1 MLETKRRPARAP
13 EDCRMNLYH
22 DTFRGRLRWYVKV
35 NKTGRR
41 IDITEKY
48 STDERSDF
56 HQAWE
61 AAVRALGGVPRMR
74 RTRPDEAPPTTT
86 RRYLISDVSDKGQLR
101 WYVQLRDKLPKIR
114 IHEQFGSDEFNRA
127 VDAAIVDQIGKFGD
141 ATDWVRA
148 EKQRREKRQP
158 LSITPPIPG
167 SLRWFWMLY
176 KQRDRWLGNLAV
188 GEEGLAESTRN
199 GRTGLIEPLLYGN
212 GERPFAALT
221 RRVLR
226 EELKAR
232 TPVQAGNLLSA
243 LRHMIGWMIDEEHIE
258 PDDDPTIGLKSGKAK
273 ASRESG
279 GWAPWTEEN
288 MAKYRARWPLGTE
301 ARLMFDILHFT
312 HLRLGDAFRF
322 GPEHLHRTLKM
333 MMVKVATEKSK
344 GRTIAVV
351 PVHRDFAVSL
361 AAARNAGILGTG
373 EVFTGKLVKGEIMPM
388 HKKAWAA
395 KFKKFARLAGVNEPK
410 KNCHGVRKAR
420 AEVAAYSEC
429 TEAQMMAMFGWRDN
443 KMPALY
449 IAKASRE
456 KLAISG
462 MEKIEAYDQIE
473 NIADLAMPIDQ
484 NRIVTFESN
493 RRKKS

>member
-1 MLETKRRPARAP
+1 MLDRKVRSPRAS
-13 EDCRMNLYH
+13 EDHRMNLYH
-22 DTFRGRLRWYVKV
+22 DTFRGRLRWYVKIS
-35 NKTGRR
+35 KKGRR
-41 IDITEKY
+41 IDITDEY

-74 RTRPDEAPPTTT
+74 RTRPAQAPVTT

-114 IHEQFGSDEFNRA
+114 ICEKFGSEEFNRA

-148 EKQRREKRQP
+148 EKQTREKRAP
-158 LSITPPIPG
+158 LPITPPVPG
-167 SLRWFWMLY
+167 SLRWYWTLY
-176 KQRDRWLGNLAV
+176 KQSDRWLGNLAV
-188 GEEGLAESTRN
+188 GEEGLAESTRKA
-199 GRTGLIEPLLYGN
+199 RTGLIEPLLHDN

-221 RRVLR
+221 RKVLR

-243 LRHMIGWMIDEEHIE
+243 LRHMIGWMIDEEHIG

-279 GWAPWTEEN
+279 GLLPWTEED

-301 ARLMFDILHFT
+301 ARLMFDILHYT
-312 HLRLGDAFRF
+312 HLRLGDAARF
-322 GPEHLHRTLKM
+322 GSAHLQRTLKI

-344 GRTIAVV
+344 GQTTATV

-361 AAARNAGILGTG
+361 AAARNAGSLGTG
-373 EVFTGKLVKGEIMPM
+373 EVFTGKLVKGEIVPM
-388 HKKAWAA
+388 NKKAWAA

-429 TEAQMMAMFGWRDN
+429 TEAQMMAMFGWRDH

-449 IAKASRE
+449 IAKVNRD

-462 MEKIEAYDQIE
+462 MEKIEAYDQME

-484 NRIVTFESN
+484 NKIVTFESN

>member
-1 MLETKRRPARAP
+1 MLETKRRPPRAR
-13 EDCRMNLYH
+13 DDHRMNLYH

-35 NKTGRR
+35 SKTGRR
-41 IDITEKY
+41 IDITEEY

-56 HQAWE
+56 HRAWE

-74 RTRPDEAPPTTT
+74 RARPDQAPVTT

-114 IHEQFGSDEFNRA
+114 IHEEFGSGEFNRA

-148 EKQRREKRQP
+148 EKQRREKREP
-158 LSITPPIPG
+158 LPITPPAPG
-167 SLRWFWMLY
+167 SLRWYWTLY
-176 KQRDRWLGNLAV
+176 RQSDRWLGNLAI
-188 GEEGLAESTRN
+188 GEEGLAESTRDA
-199 GRTGLIEPLLYGN
+199 RTGLIEPLLHDN

-243 LRHMIGWMIDEEHIE
+243 LRHVIGWMIDEEHIE

-279 GWAPWTEEN
+279 GWVPWTDED

-312 HLRLGDAFRF
+312 HLRLGDAARF
-322 GPEHLHRTLKM
+322 GFAHLQRTLKI

-344 GRTIAVV
+344 GRTTATV

-373 EVFTGKLVKGEIMPM
+373 LVFTGKLVKGETLPM
-388 HKKAWAA
+388 NKKAWAA

-429 TEAQMMAMFGWRDN
+429 TEAQMMAMFGWRDH

-449 IAKASRE
+449 IAKVNRD

-462 MEKIEAYDQIE
+462 MEKIEAYDQMQ
-473 NIADLAMPIDQ
+473 NVADVLMPEGE
-484 NRIVTFESN
+484 NRIVTLESN
-493 RRKKS
+493 RRKKP

>member
-1 MLETKRRPARAP
+1 MLVSKRRPPRAP
-13 EDCRMNLYH
+13 DDHRMNLYH
-22 DTFRGRLRWYVKV
+22 DTHRGRLRWYVKIS
-35 NKTGRR
+35 KIGRR
-41 IDITEKY
+41 IDITEDY

-74 RTRPDEAPPTTT
+74 RAKPDEVPVTT
-86 RRYLISDVSDKGQLR
+86 RRYLINDVSDKGQLR

-114 IHEQFGSDEFNRA
+114 IHEQFGSNEFNLA

-148 EKQRREKRQP
+148 EKQRREKRAP
-158 LSITPPIPG
+158 LPTTPPLPG
-167 SLRWFWMLY
+167 SLRWYWTLY
-176 KQRDRWLGNLAV
+176 KQSDPWLGNLAI
-188 GEEGLAESTRN
+188 GEEGLAESTRDA
-199 GRTGLIEPLLYGN
+199 RTGLIEPLLCDN
-212 GERPFAALT
+212 GERPFAALS
-221 RRVLR
+221 RKVLR
-226 EELKAR
+226 EEMKAR
-232 TPVQAGNLLSA
+232 TPVQAGNMLSA
-243 LRHMIGWMIDEEHIE
+243 LRHLIGWMIDEEHIE

-279 GWAPWTEEN
+279 GWVPWTEED
-288 MAKYRARWPLGTE
+288 MAKYRAPWSLGTE
-301 ARLMFDILHFT
+301 ARLMFDILHYT
-312 HLRLGDAFRF
+312 HLRLGDASRF
-322 GPEHLHRTLKM
+322 GSAHLQCVLKT

-344 GRTIAVV
+344 GRTTATV

-373 EVFTGKLVKGEIMPM
+373 EAFTGKMVNGEVLPM
-388 HKKAWAA
+388 NKKAWAA

-429 TEAQMMAMFGWRDN
+429 TEAQMMAMFGWRDH

-449 IAKASRE
+449 IAKANLD
-456 KLAISG
+456 KLAVGG
-462 MEKIEAYDQIE
+462 MAKIEAYDQME

-493 RRKKS
+493 RRKKP

>member
-74 RTRPDEAPPTTT
+74 RTRPDEAPTTTT

-176 KQRDRWLGNLAV
+176 KQSDRWLGNLAV

-361 AAARNAGILGTG
+361 AAARNAGIWGL
-373 EVFTGKLVKGEIMPM
+373 
-388 HKKAWAA
+388 
-395 KFKKFARLAGVNEPK
+395 AR
-410 KNCHGVRKAR
+410 
-420 AEVAAYSEC
+420 SS
-429 TEAQMMAMFGWRDN
+429 
-443 KMPALY
+443 PA
-449 IAKASRE
+449 SW
-456 KLAISG
+456 
-462 MEKIEAYDQIE
+462 
-473 NIADLAMPIDQ
+473 
-484 NRIVTFESN
+484 
-493 RRKKS
+493 

>member
-1 MLETKRRPARAP
+1 MLETKRRPPRAP
-13 EDCRMNLYH
+13 EDHRMNLYH
-22 DTFRGRLRWYVKV
+22 DTFRGRLRWYVKISR
-35 NKTGRR
+35 TGRR
-41 IDITEKY
+41 VDITEEY

-56 HQAWE
+56 HQAWD
-61 AAVRALGGVPRMR
+61 AAVRALGGAPRMR
-74 RTRPDEAPPTTT
+74 RTRPDEVPATT
-86 RRYLISDVSDKGQLR
+86 RRYLISDVSDWGQLR

-114 IHEQFGSDEFNRA
+114 IHEQCGTDEFDRA

-148 EKQRREKRQP
+148 EKQRREKREP
-158 LSITPPIPG
+158 LPNTPPVPG
-167 SLRWFWMLY
+167 SLRWYWTLY
-176 KQRDRWLGNLAV
+176 KQSDRWLGNAAI
-188 GEEGLAESTRN
+188 GEEGLAESTRDA
-199 GRTGLIEPLLYGN
+199 RIGLIEPLLCDN
-212 GERPFAALT
+212 GEHPFAALT
-221 RRVLR
+221 RKALR

-243 LRHMIGWMIDEEHIE
+243 LRHMIGWMIDEEYIE

-279 GWAPWTEEN
+279 GWVPWTEED

-301 ARLMFDILHFT
+301 ARLMFDILHYT
-312 HLRLGDAFRF
+312 HLRLGDASRF
-322 GPEHLHRTLKM
+322 GAAHLQRTLKT

-344 GRTIAVV
+344 GRTTATV
-351 PVHRDFAVSL
+351 PVHRDFALSL
-361 AAARNAGILGTG
+361 AAARNAGILGMG
-373 EVFTGKLVKGEIMPM
+373 EVFSGKLVDGEIVPM
-388 HKKAWAA
+388 NKKAWAA
-395 KFKKFARLAGVNEPK
+395 KFKKYARLAGVNEPK

-420 AEVAAYSEC
+420 AEVAAYSDC
-429 TEAQMMAMFGWRDN
+429 TEAQMMAMFGWRDH

-449 IAKASRE
+449 IAKASLD
-456 KLAISG
+456 KLAIGG
-462 MEKIEAYDQIE
+462 MAKIEAYDQTE

>member
-1 MLETKRRPARAP
+1 
-13 EDCRMNLYH
+13 
-22 DTFRGRLRWYVKV
+22 
-35 NKTGRR
+35 
-41 IDITEKY
+41 
-48 STDERSDF
+48 
-56 HQAWE
+56 
-61 AAVRALGGVPRMR
+61 
-74 RTRPDEAPPTTT
+74 
-86 RRYLISDVSDKGQLR
+86 
-101 WYVQLRDKLPKIR
+101 VQLRDKLPKIR
-114 IHEQFGSDEFNRA
+114 IYEQFGSDEFNRA
-127 VDAAIVDQIGKFGD
+127 VDAAIVNQIGKYGD
-141 ATDWVRA
+141 ATDWIRA
-148 EKQRREKRQP
+148 EKQRREKREP
-158 LSITPPIPG
+158 LPTTPPVPG
-167 SLRWFWMLY
+167 SLRWYWTLY
-176 KQRDRWLGNLAV
+176 KQSDRWLGNLAIA
-188 GEEGLAESTRN
+188 EDGLAESTRN
-199 GRTGLIEPLLYGN
+199 ARTGLIESLVRESGD
-212 GERPFAALT
+212 RSFAALT

-243 LRHMIGWMIDEEHIE
+243 LRHMIGWMIEEEHIE
-258 PDDDPTIGLKSGKAK
+258 PDDDPTIGVKSGKAK

-279 GWAPWTEEN
+279 GWVPWTEED

-301 ARLMFDILHFT
+301 ARLMFDILHYT
-312 HLRLGDAFRF
+312 HLRLGDASRF
-322 GPEHLHRTLKM
+322 GSAHLQQTLKT

-344 GRTIAVV
+344 GHTTATV

-373 EVFTGKLVKGEIMPM
+373 EVFTGKLVKGEIVPM
-388 HKKAWAA
+388 NKKAWAA

-449 IAKASRE
+449 IAKASRD

-462 MEKIEAYDQIE
+462 MEKIEAYDQME

>member
-1 MLETKRRPARAP
+1 MLGQKVRSPRAP
-13 EDCRMNLYH
+13 EDHRMNLYH
-22 DTFRGRLRWYVKV
+22 DNFRGRLRWYVKV
-35 NKTGRR
+35 SKTGRR
-41 IDITEKY
+41 IDVVEEY
-48 STDERSDF
+48 STAEQSDF
-56 HQAWE
+56 HKAWE

-74 RTRPDEAPPTTT
+74 RTKPDEAPATS

-114 IHEQFGSDEFNRA
+114 INEEFGSDEFNRA

-148 EKQRREKRQP
+148 EKQTREKREP
-158 LSITPPIPG
+158 LPTTPPVPG
-167 SLRWFWMLY
+167 SFRWYWMLY
-176 KQRDRWLGNLAV
+176 KQSDRWLGNLAI
-188 GEEGLAESTRN
+188 GEEGLAESTRDA
-199 GRTGLIEPLLYGN
+199 RTGLIESLLGDN
-212 GERPFAALT
+212 GERSFAALT

-279 GWAPWTEEN
+279 GWVPWTEED
-288 MAKYRARWPLGTE
+288 MARYRARWPLGTE
-301 ARLMFDILHFT
+301 ARLMFDILHYT
-312 HLRLGDAFRF
+312 HLRLGDASRF
-322 GPEHLHRTLKM
+322 GSAHLQRTLKT

-344 GRTIAVV
+344 GHTTATV

-373 EVFTGKLVKGEIMPM
+373 EVFTGKLVKGEIVPM
-388 HKKAWAA
+388 NKKAWAA

-429 TEAQMMAMFGWRDN
+429 TEAQMMAMFGWRDH

-449 IAKASRE
+449 IAKANRD

-462 MEKIEAYDQIE
+462 MEKIEAYDQME
-473 NIADLAMPIDQ
+473 NIADLAMPTDQ

-493 RRKKS
+493 RRKKP

>member
-1 MLETKRRPARAP
+1 
-13 EDCRMNLYH
+13 MNLYH
-22 DTFRGRLRWYVKV
+22 DSFRGRQRWYVKV
-35 NKTGRR
+35 SRTGRR
-41 IDITEKY
+41 IDITEEY
-48 STDERSDF
+48 STDEESCF

-74 RTRPDEAPPTTT
+74 RARPDSAPVTT

-114 IHEQFGSDEFNRA
+114 IHEVFGSDGFNRA

-141 ATDWVRA
+141 ATDWVHA
-148 EKQRREKRQP
+148 EKQRREDRKP
-158 LSITPPIPG
+158 LPITPPVPG
-167 SLRWFWMLY
+167 SLRWYWTLY
-176 KQRDRWLGNLAV
+176 RQSDRWLGNAAI
-188 GEEGLAESTRN
+188 GEEGLAESTRDA
-199 GRTGLIEPLLYGN
+199 RAGLIEPLLHDN

-279 GWAPWTEEN
+279 GWVPWTEED

-312 HLRLGDAFRF
+312 HLRLGDAARF
-322 GPEHLHRTLKM
+322 GAAHLQRVLKT

-344 GRTIAVV
+344 GRTTATL
-351 PVHRDFAVSL
+351 PVHRDLAVSL
-361 AAARNAGILGTG
+361 AVARNAGTLGTG
-373 EVFTGKLVKGEIMPM
+373 EVFTGKLVKGEIIPM
-388 HKKAWAA
+388 NKKAWAA

-420 AEVAAYSEC
+420 AEVAAYSDC
-429 TEAQMMAMFGWRDN
+429 TEAQMMAMFGWRDP

-449 IAKASRE
+449 IAKASLD

-462 MEKIEAYDQIE
+462 MEKIEAYDQME
-473 NIADLAMPIDQ
+473 NIADIAMPIDQ
-484 NRIVTFESN
+484 NKIVTFESN
-493 RRKKS
+493 RRKKP

>member
-1 MLETKRRPARAP
+1 MLEPKPRSPRAP
-13 EDCRMNLYH
+13 GDHRMNLYH
-22 DTFRGRLRWYVKV
+22 DTFRGRLRWYVKIS
-35 NKTGRR
+35 KTGRR
-41 IDITEKY
+41 IDITEPY
-48 STDERSDF
+48 SGDEPSCF

-74 RTRPDEAPPTTT
+74 RTKPDEVPTTT
-86 RRYLISDVSDKGQLR
+86 RRYLISDLSDWGQLR
-101 WYVQLRDKLPKIR
+101 WYVQLRDRLPKIR
-114 IHEQFGSDEFNRA
+114 IHEEYGTDAFNRA

-141 ATDWVRA
+141 ATDWIRA
-148 EKQRREKRQP
+148 EKQTREKREP
-158 LSITPPIPG
+158 PPTTPPVPG
-167 SLRWFWMLY
+167 SLRWYWTLY
-176 KQRDRWLGNLAV
+176 KQSDRWLGNPAI
-188 GEEGLAESTRN
+188 GEDGLAESTRDA
-199 GRTGLIEPLLYGN
+199 RSGLIESLVRES
-212 GERPFAALT
+212 GERSFAALT

-243 LRHMIGWMIDEEHIE
+243 LRHMIGWMIEEEHIE

-273 ASRESG
+273 ASRASG
-279 GWAPWTEEN
+279 GWVPWTEED

-301 ARLMFDILHFT
+301 ARLMFDILHYT
-312 HLRLGDAFRF
+312 HLRLGDASRF
-322 GPEHLHRTLKM
+322 GSAHLQRTLKT

-344 GRTIAVV
+344 GRTTATL

-388 HKKAWAA
+388 NKKAWAA

-429 TEAQMMAMFGWRDN
+429 TEAQMMAMFGWTDP
-443 KMPALY
+443 KMPAHY
-449 IAKASRE
+449 IAKANRD

-462 MEKIEAYDQIE
+462 MEKIEAYDQTE

-493 RRKKS
+493 RRKKP